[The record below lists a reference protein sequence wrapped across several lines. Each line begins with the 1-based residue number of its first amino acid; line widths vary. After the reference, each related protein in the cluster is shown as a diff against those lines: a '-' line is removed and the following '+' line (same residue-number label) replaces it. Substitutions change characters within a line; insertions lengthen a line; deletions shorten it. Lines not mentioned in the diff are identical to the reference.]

1 MTPSGAG
8 VTFESP
14 SKEALMRRNTLRKL
28 AVIGAA
34 AALVAAAPV
43 AVLAARGTFGG
54 ELEYQS
60 AAWTTT
66 AVTTSGTEWRNVPG
80 LALTRCSLRQVTAMV
95 SVTVSGAPVLF
106 RVVIDGVPEAPMQ
119 PGSARFVPSANESF
133 TFTFVG
139 RVAPFEADDTH
150 KFNVQWRSGSGAPVT
165 LHRGVLNLL
174 FERGTQGC

>member
-1 MTPSGAG
+1 
-8 VTFESP
+8 
-14 SKEALMRRNTLRKL
+14 MRRFFTVRK
-28 AVIGAA
+28 
-34 AALVAAAPV
+34 ALVAGAVVALLAVTPV
-43 AVLAARGTFGG
+43 AVLAARGVFGG
-54 ELEYQS
+54 ALERQS

-66 AVTTSGTEWRNVPG
+66 AVTASGTAWRNVPG
-80 LALTRCSLRQVTAMV
+80 LALTRCSDNQVTAMV

-106 RVVIDGVPEAPMQ
+106 RVVIDGVPEAPMR

-150 KFNVQWRSGSGAPVT
+150 RFAVQWRSGSGAPVT

-174 FERGTQGC
+174 YERGSQGC

>member
-1 MTPSGAG
+1 
-8 VTFESP
+8 
-14 SKEALMRRNTLRKL
+14 MRRNILRKL

-43 AVLAARGTFGG
+43 AVLAARGTFSG
-54 ELEYQS
+54 ELERQS

-66 AVTTSGTEWRNVPG
+66 AVTASGTAWRNVPG
-80 LALTRCSLRQVTAMV
+80 LALTRCSLHQVTAMV
-95 SVTVSGAPVLF
+95 NVTVSGAPVLF
-106 RVVIDGVPEAPMQ
+106 RVVIDGVPEAPMR
-119 PGSARFVPSANESF
+119 PGFARFVPSGSESF
-133 TFTFVG
+133 SFAFVG

-150 KFNVQWRSGSGAPVT
+150 RFAVQWRSGSGAPVT

>member
-1 MTPSGAG
+1 
-8 VTFESP
+8 
-14 SKEALMRRNTLRKL
+14 MRRSFTLRKL
-28 AVIGAA
+28 LVVGGVVVLLAA
-34 AALVAAAPV
+34 TPV
-43 AVLAARGTFGG
+43 AVLAARGVFGG
-54 ELEYQS
+54 ELERQS
-60 AAWTTT
+60 AVWTTT
-66 AVTTSGTEWRNVPG
+66 AATASGTAWRNVPG
-80 LALTRCSLRQVTAMV
+80 LALTRCSDNQVTAMV

-150 KFNVQWRSGSGAPVT
+150 KYNVQWRSGSGAPVT

-174 FERGTQGC
+174 YERGTQGC